1 MDFSTVQ
8 KVASANNKKK
18 GESKV
23 KDPAAKKGGIV
34 GFDDEEEDPNFDE
47 FLADIDSKKK

>member
-1 MDFSTVQ
+1 MPP
-8 KVASANNKKK
+8 ANNKKK
-18 GESKV
+18 GESRA

-34 GFDDEEEDPNFDE
+34 GFDEEEEDPNFDE